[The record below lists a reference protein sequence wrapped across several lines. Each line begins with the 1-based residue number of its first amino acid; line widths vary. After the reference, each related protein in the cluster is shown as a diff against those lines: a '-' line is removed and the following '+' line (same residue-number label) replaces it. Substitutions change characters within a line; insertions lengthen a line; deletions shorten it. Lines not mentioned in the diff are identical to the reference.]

1 MNYSFGR
8 VKLEFSSEAVCHD
21 GSLLVTVHCEPSSS
35 MEVLR
40 VSLSQNVTLTSVTF
54 QSLSVCL
61 WVLDSACALNP
72 IFLSDYTAMFVR

>member
-1 MNYSFGR
+1 MHELQLWR

-21 GSLLVTVHCEPSSS
+21 GYLLVTVHCETSSS

-61 WVLDSACALNP
+61 
-72 IFLSDYTAMFVR
+72 